1 MGQGLKWSMTTI
13 VEIIKRSVRIKT
25 WKMGS
30 EEKDFIFLFLN
41 VNRGFL
47 RIKEMDLRLL
57 LFLNKDMI
65 EEKEKTKKKALW
77 G

>member
-1 MGQGLKWSMTTI
+1 
-13 VEIIKRSVRIKT
+13 
-25 WKMGS
+25 MGS
-30 EEKDFIFLFLN
+30 EEKDLIFYLFLN

-65 EEKEKTKKKALW
+65 EEKEKTKKKAL
-77 G
+77 

>member
-1 MGQGLKWSMTTI
+1 
-13 VEIIKRSVRIKT
+13 
-25 WKMGS
+25 MGS

-65 EEKEKTKKKALW
+65 EEKERKKKAL
-77 G
+77 